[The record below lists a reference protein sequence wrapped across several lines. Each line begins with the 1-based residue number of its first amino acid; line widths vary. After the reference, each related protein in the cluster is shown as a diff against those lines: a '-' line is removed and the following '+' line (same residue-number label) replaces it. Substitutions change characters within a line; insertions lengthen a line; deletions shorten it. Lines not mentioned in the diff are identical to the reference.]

1 MEKEKK
7 EGDER
12 YATDAEYGRREREKE
27 RIQTT
32 RQQNNEKRKE
42 IQRAVSVCLLDE
54 WNGLK
59 MALFLL
65 PVSSSFSA
73 LKLIKLTKQ
82 DLFTTLANEEYYY
95 SSR

>member
-1 MEKEKK
+1 MEKEEE

-12 YATDAEYGRREREKE
+12 YGCGIRKEREKE

-42 IQRAVSVCLLDE
+42 IQRAVCVCVCLFDE

-65 PVSSSFSA
+65 PV
-73 LKLIKLTKQ
+73 LLLIQ
-82 DLFTTLANEEYYY
+82 RSE
-95 SSR
+95 S

>member
-1 MEKEKK
+1 MEKE
-7 EGDER
+7 EENDGDER
-12 YATDAEYGRREREKE
+12 YGTDAEYGRREKEE

-42 IQRAVSVCLLDE
+42 IQRTVCLCLLDE

-65 PVSSSFSA
+65 PV
-73 LKLIKLTKQ
+73 LLLIQ
-82 DLFTTLANEEYYY
+82 RSE
-95 SSR
+95 S